1 LQKAFESAKQ
11 LLQEY
16 LDDLEKQRV
25 SQDDQNNPIGIQNVE
40 AGEAMQ
46 DFKDLGNKYEEIDIS
61 EIISKLNAD
70 QKRVFDKVTN
80 TVMSHKSIL
89 YVISI

>member
-16 LDDLEKQRV
+16 LDDFEKQRV
-25 SQDDQNNPIGIQNVE
+25 SQDDHNNPIGVQNVE
-40 AGEAMQ
+40 TGEAMQ
-46 DFKDLGNKYEEIDIS
+46 DFKDLGNKFEEINIS

-70 QKRVFDKVTN
+70 QRRVFD
-80 TVMSHKSIL
+80 
-89 YVISI
+89 